1 MAIRNPFD
9 QIILADPAYQ
19 EEIKIDPQAGKKLTR
34 DIYGLILGEED
45 PYANKKLERELSVA
59 LAQKEAG
66 LPVDPNKSFVTSAER
81 QDPILGPA
89 LKKFGYESMGL
100 GEVGERSL
108 EFLYRDQLKAREKQL
123 RGEELS
129 FGEKIAANPFM
140 AALDA
145 LDATGLM
152 GLATK
157 GGIKLSAKGLQTLTN
172 LKNQGASK
180 EVINQVM
187 TKQFPDDA
195 QKIGLVYYQSN
206 RPPGME
212 TSQIFSKADDGT
224 GSGSN
229 KLNRGSPESYDL
241 RFHSPWMQE
250 AEKIMK
256 NSKGTMTSNEIS
268 SDLKEL
274 GFNVEPTAIKK
285 WVLKGTNVKDKS
297 IVSKFKDVNF
307 DDMIRDQKVQA
318 IKDLIADLKANPE
331 KQGKGFANYTYTI
344 PYNNQIKQVKDI
356 TARKS
361 SRPNFVKALGD
372 DLYNELI
379 SLTIR
384 KGEGKTY
391 ELYRSYFDPANK
403 RIYQSPILEKRNRA
417 QDAVFQAF
425 RDGTFGKNANF
436 IEVMDAIGMQK
447 IEGLTGSAKK
457 KILEQNEDKLVQVN
471 EYLKTLKDPKDI
483 QMYNK
488 VFDDSVQ
495 LTEYALP
502 KWRETV
508 MNSPELQEILI
519 REFQKFDPKATDL
532 DSIISRVGKTFSGH
546 VSHVAQLADF
556 AGPQKDFTKGL
567 RGLGGVGN
575 MVRVNYGVENLPL
588 QRTSENVIKKGVAR
602 INVLNKKKNL
612 NEKEQDELFNI
623 ISNISYYNNL
633 LKKKGMA
640 AYIRMDKNVLT
651 DEIINQ
657 INNYTKVRGG
667 PGGSPSNQIIA
678 GNIKNVDEKGN
689 QIKDNISNKYNDI
702 FIGSEKPFSLEQQKA
717 RFDDLMRFYTE
728 NPKEFSISMKP
739 PEYSATFVE
748 GVEETPFAQKGFP
761 NTSKK
766 RIEEE
771 TLFKKGGPVKMAIG
785 GDPLQNINQQQFA
798 SDPATDDNF
807 FQKAVQDE
815 NLMAFNPFNLFKI
828 FKEAPAVATPNKIV
842 GKVTDAPS
850 GTLPAT
856 TKVDMDDFPFKSH
869 FIDTLSEKNI
879 PNIDSPQGW
888 RNLFEGTKGFAK
900 SELEGAGILG
910 YLEDAEKFMP
920 GMKIT
925 KENLID
931 VYEKSPIANLEIKVK
946 TETPVG
952 DMLPISGDY
961 KNYTG
966 SAKHKNMGNADI
978 DKGGTDYRNIVIN
991 VKEVPGQEKPFFN
1004 SGHFDKDPNVLA
1016 FTRVANYKNATGDEV
1031 AVIQELQTDLIT
1043 NLRKEQERVKATAS
1057 AVRNKKQ
1064 RLQETLTNYPNDE
1077 YTRGELDRLNA
1088 QYPEE
1093 KLRFLEST
1101 DLTRPADPAFL
1112 EQLAPDLTSQLNAIQ
1127 DQINNI
1133 LAQNRGRI
1141 VDPNYL
1147 EQIKKLQDQ
1156 GLVIFNRLFDLNR
1169 QKNFDDMLQG
1179 TQVTDAYRSS
1189 EILDIASGSNVPGL
1203 SMNGRKVQ
1211 SFGQIPFGKGP
1222 DWIDL
1227 MLKATIQDA
1236 QSRGI
1241 NKVAIMPADIVNQ
1254 RWNKE
1259 VDGAAA
1265 EKFKTIYDKISVQ
1278 ELKNIAKKYTGNKAN
1293 LQIEEIIDPNQP
1305 QQGFRILNKNVSGDY
1320 DKLRDLDAN
1329 TTIPNTGPEDT
1340 SAFNYEILNLAKDYD
1355 FGEVIVRK
1363 EIAPGQSMDY
1373 AVKIKKAPVDE
1384 ESELKVKVSEDTFEL
1399 VPTDESVSP
1408 QLIIEEYNPSLQK
1421 MYVLTMPEETT
1432 KKGPMFLFRKKD
1444 GGKIKSDGLVSIT
1457 DIYGDY

>member
-1 MAIRNPFD
+1 MHSNRQNLD
-9 QIILADPAYQ
+9 
-19 EEIKIDPQAGKKLTR
+19 GLT
-34 DIYGLILGEED
+34 
-45 PYANKKLERELSVA
+45 
-59 LAQKEAG
+59 
-66 LPVDPNKSFVTSAER
+66 
-81 QDPILGPA
+81 
-89 LKKFGYESMGL
+89 
-100 GEVGERSL
+100 
-108 EFLYRDQLKAREKQL
+108 KQL
-123 RGEELS
+123 ES
-129 FGEKIAANPFM
+129 Y
-140 AALDA
+140 
-145 LDATGLM
+145 
-152 GLATK
+152 
-157 GGIKLSAKGLQTLTN
+157 GLQT
-172 LKNQGASK
+172 KD
-180 EVINQVM
+180 
-187 TKQFPDDA
+187 QF
-195 QKIGLVYYQSN
+195 
-206 RPPGME
+206 
-212 TSQIFSKADDGT
+212 
-224 GSGSN
+224 
-229 KLNRGSPESYDL
+229 
-241 RFHSPWMQE
+241 
-250 AEKIMK
+250 
-256 NSKGTMTSNEIS
+256 
-268 SDLKEL
+268 
-274 GFNVEPTAIKK
+274 
-285 WVLKGTNVKDKS
+285 
-297 IVSKFKDVNF
+297 
-307 DDMIRDQKVQA
+307 
-318 IKDLIADLKANPE
+318 LKANPQLTE
-331 KQGKGFANYTYTI
+331 LRNKTPNKFNELFAQEMSDKYDDVVLDIIQQDIAINEPMNLIKFTNMRESQKILNNKIKTLLKNIFVDENNNPALIKYRNEFLSKFNEATGKKYNLDDKLVNKLMNIYGLQLSHTAPVRSKTKAIKGAGGFVDNIKLNLAGHNIAFQSTVENAIYKNFKEMKKLLK
-344 PYNNQIKQVKDI
+344 NNNLKELDKKVEDLMTVDKEFKKRGMSGYYKI
-356 TARKS
+356 
-361 SRPNFVKALGD
+361 D
-372 DLYNELI
+372 DSELI
-379 SLTIR
+379 S
-384 KGEGKTY
+384 Y
-391 ELYRSYFDPANK
+391 
-403 RIYQSPILEKRNRA
+403 LEKKGL
-417 QDAVFQAF
+417 DVGQAE
-425 RDGTFGKNANF
+425 RVNIPGVG
-436 IEVMDAIGMQK
+436 EQK
-447 IEGLTGSAKK
+447 IQGDILLGTGESPSPEFLLNYLTNHFEEM
-457 KILEQNEDKLVQVN
+457 I
-471 EYLKTLKDPKDI
+471 KDPK
-483 QMYNK
+483 K
-488 VFDDSVQ
+488 
-495 LTEYALP
+495 
-502 KWRETV
+502 
-508 MNSPELQEILI
+508 I
-519 REFQKFDPKATDL
+519 RFFLGTQGPAKL
-532 DSIISRVGKTFSGH
+532 DESY
-546 VSHVAQLADF
+546 
-556 AGPQKDFTKGL
+556 KG
-567 RGLGGVGN
+567 VTT
-575 MVRVNYGVENLPL
+575 P
-588 QRTSENVIKKGVAR
+588 IKKGVPYM
-602 INVLNKKKNL
+602 N
-612 NEKEQDELFNI
+612 
-623 ISNISYYNNL
+623 
-633 LKKKGMA
+633 LKK
-640 AYIRMDKNVLT
+640 
-651 DEIINQ
+651 
-657 INNYTKVRGG
+657 
-667 PGGSPSNQIIA
+667 
-678 GNIKNVDEKGN
+678 
-689 QIKDNISNKYNDI
+689 
-702 FIGSEKPFSLEQQKA
+702 
-717 RFDDLMRFYTE
+717 
-728 NPKEFSISMKP
+728 
-739 PEYSATFVE
+739 PEVSTF
-748 GVEETPFAQKGFP
+748 
-761 NTSKK
+761 N
-766 RIEEE
+766 
-771 TLFKKGGPVKMAIG
+771 KGGPVRMAIG

-1112 EQLAPDLTSQLNAIQ
+1112 QQLAPDLTSQLNAIQ

-1169 QKNFDDMLQG
+1169 QKNFDDMLKG
-1179 TQVTDAYRSS
+1179 TKVTDAYRSS
-1189 EILDIASGSNVPGL
+1189 EILDIGSGFNVPGL
-1203 SMNGRKVQ
+1203 SLNGREVQ

-1293 LQIEEIIDPNQP
+1293 LQIEEIIDPNQS

-1320 DKLRDLDAN
+1320 DRLRELDAN
-1329 TTIPNTGPEDT
+1329 TTIPNRGPEDT
-1340 SAFNYEILNLAKDYD
+1340 SAFNYEILNLAQDYD

-1384 ESELKVKVSEDTFEL
+1384 ESGLNFKIGSEDTFEL
-1399 VPTDESVSP
+1399 VPVDETVARNVSP